1 MSAPPRLELKHSI
14 PYGRQDISQADV
26 DAVVEVLRSDWLT
39 QGPAVER
46 FEGRIA
52 SACGAQHA
60 VAVCN
65 GTAALH
71 LACLALGLG
80 PGDRLWTSPIS
91 FVASANCALYCGAEA
106 DFVDIDPRTYNI
118 SVAALKEK
126 LEVAARDG
134 RLPKAVVVV
143 HFSGQPCE
151 MEEIG
156 ALARTYGFAVIEDA
170 AHALGAEYR
179 GGRIGGCR
187 HSEMTIFSLHPVK
200 IITTGEGG
208 VVLTNREDLR
218 TQLALLR
225 THGITRDEKQM
236 AGGSEGPWYYEQLDL
251 GYNYRLTDI
260 QAALGYSQMQR
271 LEAFLAR
278 RRQLA
283 ARYDELLQGLPVIL
297 PWQHPDGRS
306 ARHLYVI
313 RLDPR
318 EATKSRKE
326 VVEQMRASGVQ
337 VNVHYIPVHLQ
348 PYYRAKGFKR
358 GDFPCAERYYDN
370 AVSLPLYA
378 ALGDEEQDYVVATLR
393 KILGTSRRAAGAVPG
408 TAQRPPHPA
417 GS

>member
-1 MSAPPRLELKHSI
+1 MSAPPRPELKPSI
-14 PYGRQDISQADV
+14 PYGRQDISEADI

-46 FEGRIA
+46 FEARIA
-52 SACGAQHA
+52 AACRAQYA
-60 VAVCN
+60 VAVSN

-71 LACLALGLG
+71 LACCALGLG
-80 PGDRLWTSPIS
+80 KGDRLWTSPIT
-91 FVASANCALYCGAEA
+91 FVASANCALYCGAEV
-106 DFVDIDPRTYNI
+106 DFVDIDPQTYNL

-134 RLPKAVVVV
+134 RLPKVVVVV

-151 MEEIG
+151 MEEIA

-179 GGRIGGCR
+179 GERIGSCR
-187 HSEMTIFSLHPVK
+187 YSEMTVLSLHPVK

-208 VVLTNREDLR
+208 VVLTKREDLR
-218 TQLALLR
+218 QRLALLR
-225 THGITRDEKQM
+225 THGITRDEKLM
-236 AGGSEGPWYYEQLDL
+236 AEGSEGPWYYEQLEL
-251 GYNYRLTDI
+251 GYNYRITDI
-260 QAALGYSQMQR
+260 QAALGYSQLQR
-271 LEAFLAR
+271 LDAFLVR

-283 ARYDELLQGLPVIL
+283 ARYNQMLEGLPVIR

-306 ARHLYVI
+306 AWHLYVI
-313 RLDPR
+313 CLDPEEAAITRR
-318 EATKSRKE
+318 EI
-326 VVEQMRASGVQ
+326 VEQMRAGGIQ

-348 PYYRAKGFKR
+348 PYYRAQGFKR
-358 GDFPCAERYYDN
+358 GDFPCAERYYDH
-370 AVSLPLYA
+370 ALTLPLYA

-393 KILGTSRRAAGAVPG
+393 KILGAGQAASAVRGSASR
-408 TAQRPPHPA
+408 PA